1 MIPEFNLR
9 PFAPSDAQVVVHLIN
24 AAAQPLNTQRAV
36 VDGAGNVRL
45 ARYVPPVSQKVVV
58 TNRQNEVVGY
68 AYLADR
74 DQHIV
79 YEVGG
84 AVHPDYW
91 QRGVGTML
99 LGWAE
104 QQAGSLSN
112 QAPAGIRTV
121 LQTNLYEAEHEAV
134 QLFTESGYA
143 NVRGW
148 LHLVIELEAPPAPPT
163 LPGRLTLR
171 QMDLENDWEIVGPA
185 MDEAFADHW
194 GTISLTTPESLS
206 LEEEASMPDALEDET
221 YSNTPGFCFLVMDRD
236 LVAGGILCNARL
248 IERSHTDQ
256 DTGRVGSLFVRPGYR
271 RQGTGRTLM
280 LAAFQAF
287 WQNGIR
293 RIITD
298 TDAES
303 FTDAPS
309 FYNNLGMKW
318 YRREFLYEKE
328 IRPGKEVRR
337 LSDTPP

>member
-104 QQAGSLSN
+104 QQAGSASDDEKGFG
-112 QAPAGIRTV
+112 AGC
-121 LQTNLYEAEHEAV
+121 H
-134 QLFTESGYA
+134 FDG
-143 NVRGW
+143 G
-148 LHLVIELEAPPAPPT
+148 
-163 LPGRLTLR
+163 
-171 QMDLENDWEIVGPA
+171 M
-185 MDEAFADHW
+185 
-194 GTISLTTPESLS
+194 
-206 LEEEASMPDALEDET
+206 ET
-221 YSNTPGFCFLVMDRD
+221 AT
-236 LVAGGILCNARL
+236 
-248 IERSHTDQ
+248 Q
-256 DTGRVGSLFVRPGYR
+256 K
-271 RQGTGRTLM
+271 GRTNP
-280 LAAFQAF
+280 FGPRF
-287 WQNGIR
+287 PIR
-293 RIITD
+293 FGCVD
-298 TDAES
+298 S
-303 FTDAPS
+303 V
-309 FYNNLGMKW
+309 L
-318 YRREFLYEKE
+318 
-328 IRPGKEVRR
+328 
-337 LSDTPP
+337 